1 MKNKI
6 IFFVCIVP
14 LTCSIYINYL
24 VNESFKEQTI
34 LIFEFNNFQLNFPTN
49 DVLTFNHTFPNISVT
64 GVPLGTLKARYL
76 FNDSNDNEAI
86 KLIHSSKKA
95 NPYLGLA
102 SVELANYYLRNN
114 IDSAYYYSKIAFS
127 ALPTNPYHT
136 KLYFKS
142 LLLLEKEKE
151 LDSVFYEIKKYNN
164 MEQWQIYIFTKL
176 ELNNSN
182 REGLKSLV
190 NEADL
195 YVNDKDRMS
204 TLNALVNVGFE
215 GLSDIQAI
223 VLNAEKSFDQKDYV
237 ISAINFLRAAELN
250 TSRYNYYENAALA
263 YYLGGY
269 FEEARKLFTYVLKNF
284 QKNRNGKSEFYL
296 GILEIEKKNKFQGC
310 IFLDEALKKQFSG
323 TRKVIENYCY

>member
-6 IFFVCIVP
+6 IFFICVIP

-24 VNESFKEQTI
+24 VNESFKEQNF
-34 LIFEFNNFQLNFPTN
+34 LIFEFNNYQLSFPTN
-49 DVLTFNHTFPNISVT
+49 VILTFNHTFPNITVT
-64 GVPLGTLKARYL
+64 GIPLGTLKARYL
-76 FNDSNDNEAI
+76 LRDSNDKEAI
-86 KLIHSSKKA
+86 ELIHSSKKA
-95 NPYLGLA
+95 NPYIGLA

-114 IDSAYYYSKIAFS
+114 VDSAYYYSKIAFS
-127 ALPTNPYHT
+127 ALPNNPYHT

-164 MEQWQIYIFTKL
+164 MEQWQNYIFTKL

-182 REGLKSLV
+182 KEGLKSLV
-190 NEADL
+190 NEAEL
-195 YVNDKDRMS
+195 YEPNRDKLS
-204 TLNALVNVGFE
+204 TLQALVNVGFG
-215 GLSDIQAI
+215 GLSDIQEV
-223 VLNAEKSFDQKDYV
+223 VLNAEKSFDQKDYI

-269 FEEARKLFTYVLKNF
+269 FEEARQHFTYVLKNF

-296 GILEIEKKNKFQGC
+296 GLLEIEKKNKYQGC
-310 IFLDEALKKQFSG
+310 IYLKEALKKNFLGS
-323 TRKVIENYCY
+323 RKVIKNYCY